1 MSNMTPR
8 ERALRSLNHKE
19 PDRVPID
26 VGGSHDSTFLEESYQ
41 GIQNFLKTNDRGKTA
56 NPWLGSIFPGEETY
70 KKLGTDFRPVFL
82 PVPEYKI
89 TTHSNGNLSFYD
101 EWGICW
107 TKRPNSY
114 YFDVINFTQIESITD
129 VNNYSWPKL
138 KVHSSEWRLKIEDLG
153 YQADKIKE
161 SGYASILDFGVA
173 PMTMT
178 QLILGFE
185 KSCIYL
191 LQQPKIIEA
200 IMDKVLNVYMEQG
213 LSIFESLGHR
223 VDAIYAFAD
232 DLGTQHSLWLS
243 PDHYRQIVKPYH
255 RKIVDFIRKYSTAKI
270 IFHSCGAIFDFI
282 PDLIEIGIDALNP
295 VQTSADGME
304 PTRLKS
310 EYGKDLIFWGGIDTQ
325 HILPHG
331 SPEDVRTEVRRKI
344 DILSKNGGYVL
355 APVHNIQP
363 DVPGENVWAMVDEA
377 RRYRT

>member
-1 MSNMTPR
+1 M
-8 ERALRSLNHKE
+8 
-19 PDRVPID
+19 
-26 VGGSHDSTFLEESYQ
+26 
-41 GIQNFLKTNDRGKTA
+41 GIWQM
-56 NPWLGSIFPGEETY
+56 
-70 KKLGTDFRPVFL
+70 
-82 PVPEYKI
+82 
-89 TTHSNGNLSFYD
+89 
-101 EWGICW
+101 
-107 TKRPNSY
+107 
-114 YFDVINFTQIESITD
+114 
-129 VNNYSWPKL
+129 
-138 KVHSSEWRLKIEDLG
+138 HSSEWRLKIEDLG

>member
-1 MSNMTPR
+1 MC
-8 ERALRSLNHKE
+8 
-19 PDRVPID
+19 
-26 VGGSHDSTFLEESYQ
+26 
-41 GIQNFLKTNDRGKTA
+41 
-56 NPWLGSIFPGEETY
+56 SIFQE
-70 KKLGTDFRPVFL
+70 KKLIKVRTLSAWGLYPYLNTKSP
-82 PVPEYKI
+82 I
-89 TTHSNGNLSFYD
+89 TNGNLSFYD

-107 TKRPNSY
+107 TKSPNSY

-243 PDHYRQIVKPYH
+243 RSLSPNCETLSSEDCGFYK
-255 RKIVDFIRKYSTAKI
+255 KIFNSKI
-270 IFHSCGAIFDFI
+270 IFHSCGAI
-282 PDLIEIGIDALNP
+282 LILF
-295 VQTSADGME
+295 
-304 PTRLKS
+304 
-310 EYGKDLIFWGGIDTQ
+310 LI
-325 HILPHG
+325 
-331 SPEDVRTEVRRKI
+331 
-344 DILSKNGGYVL
+344 
-355 APVHNIQP
+355 
-363 DVPGENVWAMVDEA
+363 
-377 RRYRT
+377 

>member
-8 ERALRSLNHKE
+8 ERVLRSLNHKE

-26 VGGSHDSTFLEESYQ
+26 VGGSHDSTFLEKSYHS
-41 GIQNFLKTNDRGKTA
+41 IQNFLKINDPGKTA
-56 NPWLGSIFPGEETY
+56 NSWLGSIYPGEETY
-70 KKLGTDFRPVFL
+70 KKLGIDFRPVFL
-82 PVPEYKI
+82 PSPEYKI
-89 TTHSNGNLSFYD
+89 TVHPNGNLTFCD
-101 EWGICW
+101 EWSICW
-107 TKRPNSY
+107 TKTPNSY
-114 YFDVINFTQIESITD
+114 YFDVIDFSQIESITD
-129 VNNYSWPKL
+129 VNNFTWPKP
-138 KVHSSEWRLKIEDLG
+138 KVHSSEWKQKVEDLG
-153 YQADKIKE
+153 HQADKISE

-191 LQQPKIIEA
+191 IQKPKIIEA

-213 LSIFESLGHR
+213 LSIFECIGHR
-223 VDAIYAFAD
+223 IDAIYAFAD

-243 PDHYRQIVKPYH
+243 PDHYRRIVKPYH
-255 RKIVDFIRKYSTAKI
+255 RKIVDFIRKHSSAKI

-295 VQTSADGME
+295 IQTSADGME

-310 EYGKDLIFWGGIDTQ
+310 EFGKHLIFWGGIDTQ
-325 HILPHG
+325 SVLPHG
-331 SPEDVRTEVRRKI
+331 SPEDVRIEVRKKI
-344 DILSKNGGYVL
+344 DILSKDGGYVL